1 MNCSV
6 IFGCI
11 QRLSRK
17 ANLLVYSSICKIT
30 IFALI
35 GKITQNKFNN
45 NYIVVLLLCISR
57 HSRGDMPV
65 LSLNI
70 LYSWL
75 RDEKPQYTDIVSLL
89 YSGCSWISRCASAK
103 RMPDS
108 HTRNVEP
115 SCWSKYW
122 LSRMRDIR
130 VCWASLLML
139 ADVSR
144 NPPSA
149 THCASISLICS
160 ACCADTVVGSS
171 FMIFWLMLSVAVLL
185 ASSSSRT
192 SFTEAILK
200 PSATKLETNRNI
212 ASNMSGPTTNNA
224 GRHVMAKIIDS
235 ANIHSIL

>member
-6 IFGCI
+6 IFGCT

-17 ANLLVYSSICKIT
+17 ANLLVCSSICKIT

-89 YSGCSWISRCASAK
+89 YSGCALISRCASAK

-108 HTRNVEP
+108 HTRNVELRY
-115 SCWSKYW
+115 WSKYW
-122 LSRMRDIR
+122 LSRMRDTP
-130 VCWASLLML
+130 VCCASLPML
-139 ADVSR
+139 AEESL
-144 NPPSA
+144 NPPSV
-149 THCASISLICS
+149 TQRSSILFILSICPS
-160 ACCADTVVGSS
+160 DIVAGSS
-171 FMIFWLMLSVAVLL
+171 FAK
-185 ASSSSRT
+185 SS
-192 SFTEAILK
+192 
-200 PSATKLETNRNI
+200 
-212 ASNMSGPTTNNA
+212 
-224 GRHVMAKIIDS
+224 
-235 ANIHSIL
+235 